1 MTNAVIESKDK
12 IQIRNE
18 MKKQRSTL
26 SVNRIMMHSA
36 IIAKKLFDLDE
47 YKEADVILP
56 YVSFSS
62 EVDTH
67 VLINEAIKSGKKI
80 AVPRVVSKDQMKF
93 FYIKSFSDL
102 KPGAFGILEPVSSEE
117 FIPEPSVKTVIL
129 LPGLA
134 FDNKLNRIGY
144 GGGFYDKY
152 LSRYPY
158 IHKIMLAYELEK
170 TDSLPCDELDI
181 KPDMVI
187 TELNIYR

>member
-1 MTNAVIESKDK
+1 MTDDVIESKDK
-12 IQIRNE
+12 NRIRNE

-36 IIAKKLFDLDE
+36 IIAKRLFDLDE
-47 YKEADVILP
+47 YKEAEVVLP

-67 VLINEAIKSGKKI
+67 VLINEALKSGKKI

-93 FYIKSFSDL
+93 YFIKSFSDL
-102 KPGAFGILEPVSSEE
+102 KPGSFGILEPVSTDE
-117 FIPEPSVKTVIL
+117 FKPDPSVNAVVL

-152 LSRYPY
+152 LSCYPY
-158 IHKIMLAYELEK
+158 IYKIMLAYELEK
-170 TDSLPCDELDI
+170 NDSLPSGELDI